1 MITNSQIRLENNHY
15 LSSDKL
21 YCRGQAQGAFDWVC
35 KEVYNVVVIER
46 QDELHSTASVG
57 DQYVQSK

>member
-1 MITNSQIRLENNHY
+1 MITNPQIRLENNHY
-15 LSSDKL
+15 LSSVKL
-21 YCRGQAQGAFDWVC
+21 HCRGQAQGAFDWVS
-35 KEVYNVVVIER
+35 KDVVVIER